1 MRCQPLSRAL
11 GNYLGRFRV
20 VFHSDYEE
28 VVSVFNKVGPLQ
40 KVFLVFSFFMSIS
53 AIASLSET
61 IFKWKGF
68 ILDAV
73 AAYQNYL
80 VLPLIH
86 YAELGG
92 LHYQEHEVHSAVI
105 LSTTVAL
112 GMRLL
117 MLGQLFAFKK
127 ISEDRGSEIQ
137 PKLTYFKIMSILFPV
152 GLWLAYGV
160 TDSEIRLM
168 PQVVMLL
175 IYPVFWLD
183 LKLSYICLVVRIAI
197 WKKGVLVTLKL
208 TMHTYWLLLLL

>member
-1 MRCQPLSRAL
+1 M
-11 GNYLGRFRV
+11 